1 MNQQPISLTF
11 DIEDW
16 THPELVRE
24 HITPNELRT
33 VVSEGTEAILDVLER
48 HNARGTFFVLGDVAR
63 RFPDL
68 VRRIARAGHEIGSH
82 GYSHT
87 PLWQLDPESFRAEL
101 RNARAAIKDALNED
115 PVRGF
120 RAPSFSLDPSTAWAL
135 EVLAEEGFDYDS
147 SIFPMKVKMY
157 GVSGVPL
164 GIYRPAADD
173 LRCHDADGR
182 IIEFPVAVCQV
193 GGFRLPV
200 AGGFYLRVLPFG
212 LVEALLDA
220 ILKRRPAS
228 VFLHPWEC
236 VADLPRVNLS
246 AVARFITYINL
257 RGVLAKLERLAARY
271 SVRPII
277 EILEDAGQLR
287 RAA

>member
-1 MNQQPISLTF
+1 MSLTF

-24 HITPNELRT
+24 HIALNELRT
-33 VVSEGTEAILDVLER
+33 VVREGTEAILDVLER
-48 HNARGTFFVLGDVAR
+48 HNARGTFFVLGEVAR

-87 PLWQLDPESFRAEL
+87 PLWQLDPESFRAEV
-101 RNARAAIKDALNED
+101 RNARAAIKEALDED

-120 RAPSFSLDPSTAWAL
+120 RAPSFSLDRSTAWAL
-135 EVLAEEGFDYDS
+135 QVLAEEGFDYDS

-173 LRCHDADGR
+173 LRRHDANGR
-182 IIEFPVAVCQV
+182 VIEFPVAIYQA
-193 GGFRLPV
+193 GSFRLPV
-200 AGGFYLRVLPFG
+200 SGGFYLRVLPFG
-212 LVEALLDA
+212 LIEASLDA
-220 ILKRRPAS
+220 ILKRRPANM
-228 VFLHPWEC
+228 FLHPWEC
-236 VADLPRVNLS
+236 VPDLPRVSLG

-257 RGVLAKLERLAARY
+257 RGVLDKLERLAARY
-271 SVRPII
+271 SVRPMI
-277 EILEDAGQLR
+277 EILGDGGHLR

>member
-1 MNQQPISLTF
+1 MNRQPISLTF

-24 HITPNELRT
+24 HVAPNELRT
-33 VVSEGTEAILDVLER
+33 VVREGTEAILEVLER
-48 HNARGTFFVLGDVAR
+48 HNARGTFFILGDVAR

-68 VRRIARAGHEIGSH
+68 VHRIARAGHEIGSH

-87 PLWQLDPESFRAEL
+87 PLWRLNPESFRAEL
-101 RNARAAIKDALNED
+101 RSARAAIKEALNED

-120 RAPSFSLDPSTAWAL
+120 RAPSFSLDRSTAWAL
-135 EVLAEEGFDYDS
+135 GVLAEEGFEYDS

-157 GVSGVPL
+157 GISGVPL

-173 LRCHDADGR
+173 LRRHDPDGR
-182 IIEFPVAVCQV
+182 LIEFPVVVRQI
-193 GGFRLPV
+193 GSFRLPI

-212 LVEALLDA
+212 LIETSLDA
-220 ILKRRPAS
+220 VLKRRPAS

-246 AVARFITYINL
+246 AVARFITYINV

-271 SVRPII
+271 SVRPMI
-277 EILEDAGQLR
+277 EILEDVGQLR

>member
-1 MNQQPISLTF
+1 MDRHPVSLTF

-24 HITPNELRT
+24 RMAPNELRT
-33 VVSEGTEAILDVLER
+33 VVREGTEAILDVLER
-48 HNARGTFFVLGDVAR
+48 HNARGTFFILGDVAR

-87 PLWQLDPESFRAEL
+87 PLWQLNPESFRTEV
-101 RNARAAIKDALNED
+101 RNARAAIKEALTED

-120 RAPSFSLDPSTAWAL
+120 RAPSFSLDRSTAWAL

-164 GIYRPAADD
+164 GIYRPAVDD
-173 LRCHDADGR
+173 LRRHDANGR
-182 IIEFPVAVCQV
+182 VIEFPVAIYEA
-193 GGFRLPV
+193 GSFRLPV

-212 LVEALLDA
+212 LIEASLDA

-271 SVRPII
+271 SVRPMI
-277 EILEDAGQLR
+277 EILEDAGQVR